1 LVYKNVF
8 KQLTLA
14 AHNLQLVRRQIRARK
29 VAGNH
34 HAAVMPDARALT
46 KSIYIEYLFV
56 LWSLI
61 SRAPPVRRIA
71 LAARGQSLSGLL
83 KQVLNGFG
91 RGGKNFVLF
100 LCVQFHE
107 LSKIELG
114 FLKNLSFV
122 NEHVLERVE
131 F

>member
-1 LVYKNVF
+1 
-8 KQLTLA
+8 
-14 AHNLQLVRRQIRARK
+14 

-34 HAAVMPDARALT
+34 HAAVKPDACALT

-61 SRAPPVRRIA
+61 SRAPPVRRITF
-71 LAARGQSLSGLL
+71 AARSHSLGSRCLGH
-83 KQVLNGFG
+83 QVLLLG
-91 RGGKNFVLF
+91 RGTGEFTL
-100 LCVQFHE
+100 LLSVQLHE

-122 NEHVLERVE
+122 YEHVLEGEE
-131 F
+131 FEALLSDLLRDGFRE

>member
-1 LVYKNVF
+1 
-8 KQLTLA
+8 
-14 AHNLQLVRRQIRARK
+14 

-34 HAAVMPDARALT
+34 RAAVKPDANAHT
-46 KSIYIEYLFV
+46 KFIYIEYLFV

-71 LAARGQSLSGLL
+71 LAARGQSLSCLRN
-83 KQVLNGFG
+83 QVLCGFG
-91 RGGKNFVLF
+91 RGEGFVL
-100 LCVQFHE
+100 LLSVQFHE

-114 FLKNLSFV
+114 FLKNLSLM
-122 NEHVLERVE
+122 NEDVLEGVE